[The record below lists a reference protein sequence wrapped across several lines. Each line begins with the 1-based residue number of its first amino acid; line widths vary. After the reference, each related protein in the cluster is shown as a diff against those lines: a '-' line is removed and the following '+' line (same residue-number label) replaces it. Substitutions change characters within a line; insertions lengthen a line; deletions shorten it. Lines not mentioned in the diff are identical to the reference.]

1 MKPQGP
7 YTLKAF
13 MDRVKLERREK
24 QSYAILT
31 GDPDYKALEAL
42 IQPSR
47 LPEHPKVE
55 LLKQI
60 KAGSC

>member
-1 MKPQGP
+1 
-7 YTLKAF
+7 